1 MLKKLAPAGALT
13 ALALLL
19 STNLAAAEEATKA
32 AASGG
37 VGWGHLSAA
46 IVLGLAAAAGAIAQG
61 KTAVAACEGIARNPG
76 AVNQIRGQAF
86 LALVLIESLVIY
98 ALVIAFVINGK

>member
-1 MLKKLAPAGALT
+1 MLKKLVPAGALT

-19 STNLAAAEEATKA
+19 PNLAFAQEAAKA

-37 VGWGHLSAA
+37 GAGWGHLSAA
-46 IVLGLAAAAGAIAQG
+46 IVLGLAAAAGAVSQG
-61 KTAVAACEGIARNPG
+61 RTAVAACDGMARNPG
-76 AVNQIRGQAF
+76 AGAQIRGMAF